1 MIKGFRMDNRM
12 DNRITGRVEAQ
23 ERVLG
28 WIK

>member
-1 MIKGFRMDNRM
+1 MIKGLKMD
-12 DNRITGRVEAQ
+12 DITNRITGRVEAQ

>member
-1 MIKGFRMDNRM
+1 MIKGFTMDNRT
-12 DNRITGRVEAQ
+12 NIITGRVEAQ